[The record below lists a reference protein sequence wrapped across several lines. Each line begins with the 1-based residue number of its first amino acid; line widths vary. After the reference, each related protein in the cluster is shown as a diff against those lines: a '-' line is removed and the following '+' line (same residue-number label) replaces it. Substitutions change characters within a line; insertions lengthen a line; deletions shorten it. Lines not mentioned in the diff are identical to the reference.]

1 METWSL
7 TAHNNLIS
15 LTNDLFQFY
24 NHDATYKVV
33 DEKSADLLVWIEK
46 TGEEIFVGE
55 QAIPPLCQPC
65 IKVTRIHAKNNV
77 TAKHDND
84 TIQILKRKFDEIT
97 QTKQS
102 PLKIAKR

>member
-1 METWSL
+1 MR
-7 TAHNNLIS
+7 
-15 LTNDLFQFY
+15 
-24 NHDATYKVV
+24 
-33 DEKSADLLVWIEK
+33 LLVQKIEYVK
-46 TGEEIFVGE
+46 NVVQELQVPNSSEHHYWSEFGHRFFSRALQEFVDV
-55 QAIPPLCQPC
+55 
-65 IKVTRIHAKNNV
+65 IKSEAKNNV